1 MTRPSGRAPGAEV
14 GPGKD
19 REFYHVPTASAVEG
33 QFTWAVP
40 IGHVERD
47 EDRAIRERAGTILGV
62 YRVAAPRLAAASD
75 PMTVLS
81 ELNGRLERSDNQQN
95 GDATKVGAW
104 PSAAHGRLAGVWS
117 VEYVEVLAREG
128 LSALPADE
136 AAAIKETWTHTD
148 RTNTL
153 LREQRLSIVHTL
165 NADGTYTHNL
175 EWADPP
181 GRRVEESGTWTIDS
195 TGVIRCVSGTGEASS
210 LPEATVL
217 YMDDSSLIVRM
228 YFSGP
233 SAGQA
238 EIIRHRRLT
247 RAQDALPARPST
259 PSNVSQN

>member
-1 MTRPSGRAPGAEV
+1 MGEF
-14 GPGKD
+14 D
-19 REFYHVPTASAVEG
+19 RRSRHRSAMHLLRSRIHRPTAILAGAAVMASTAIFAG
-33 QFTWAVP
+33 GCATDTSRPTDRDAPHSVVDDRDQLGKCFP
-40 IGHVERD
+40 I
-47 EDRAIRERAGTILGV
+47 
-62 YRVAAPRLAAASD
+62 S
-75 PMTVLS
+75 S
-81 ELNGRLERSDNQQN
+81 
-95 GDATKVGAW
+95 
-104 PSAAHGRLAGVWS
+104 LAGVWS
-117 VEYVEVLAREG
+117 VEHVEVLAREG

-136 AAAIKETWTHTD
+136 AADIKETWTHTD
-148 RTNTL
+148 HTNTL

-195 TGVIRCVSGTGEASS
+195 AGVIRCVNSTGEASS
-210 LPEATVL
+210 LPEANVL

-259 PSNVSQN
+259 PSNASQN